1 MILMLACKAA
11 GMGATTQ
18 PNPTVTAQIRLLVS
32 ISGMLRIQLP
42 SVLSAGQRAAAR
54 GR

>member
-1 MILMLACKAA
+1 MILMLDCKAA

-18 PNPTVTAQIRLLVS
+18 PRLQVTGRIRLLVS
-32 ISGMLRIQLP
+32 ISGTLRIQPP